1 MTYSEILSKRIIQ
14 LSTERR
20 WSINLVATIAGLPYS
35 TVNKIVLKERDNP
48 TILTVHSIAKA
59 FDMDIVEFL
68 NIDDVTKLTL
78 EDLAQMRNQAK
89 RK

>member
-1 MTYSEILSKRIIQ
+1 M
-14 LSTERR
+14 
-20 WSINLVATIAGLPYS
+20 ATIAGLPYS

-59 FDMDIVEFL
+59 FDMDIIEFL

-78 EDLAQMRNQAK
+78 EDLAQMRNHAK
-89 RK
+89 HK